1 MEVANSLVVKC
12 RSIAG
17 VAAVMQQLLVLLAAT
32 AATSSIH
39 PAAVSRLFSDNSS
52 GVDFGNAV
60 AEDCSCRAVF
70 WVQNKEREACL
81 YSALLLLLLSTHA
94 VTLSRAFL

>member
-17 VAAVMQQLLVLLAAT
+17 VAAVMQQLGVLLAT

-39 PAAVSRLFSDNSS
+39 PLAVSRLFSDNSS

-60 AEDCSCRAVF
+60 AEDCSCRGLLF
-70 WVQNKEREACL
+70 WVRGE
-81 YSALLLLLLSTHA
+81 
-94 VTLSRAFL
+94 